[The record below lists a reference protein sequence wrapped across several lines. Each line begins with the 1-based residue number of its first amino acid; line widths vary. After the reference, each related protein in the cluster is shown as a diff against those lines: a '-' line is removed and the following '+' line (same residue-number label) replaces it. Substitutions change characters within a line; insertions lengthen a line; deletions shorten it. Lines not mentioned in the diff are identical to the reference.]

1 MTTNESVALDF
12 LTDFSKDIGKLLV
25 SNKHSDVIIQTG
37 EEPNTKEFQTHSLI
51 LSARSPKFEKELWET
66 KLNNVIYDTDYK
78 SKEGD
83 KDVVVLKISHIS
95 SNIFE
100 IILKYI
106 YTAMIDLD
114 TIDGMDILSL
124 SIAAEYLEIEKLINH
139 IRSHITDKPAQFL
152 QKDSVKILETVFF
165 NESYISLQ
173 EICLNAICYDPTIIF
188 DSSEFLSLDKKII
201 IKLIEH
207 DNLFLEEIKIWQ
219 YLLNWSISRESLLPI
234 SKEIKWTQT
243 DFSNIKNQMEDFIPL
258 IRWFQIPSKQVW
270 RNIRPYQQLIP
281 KQLYQN
287 IIGHHLDPKT
297 PLTDSII
304 LPKRKTVL
312 NSNLIQNKHLEL
324 INGWICDKDDDANT
338 KKESM
343 PYNLL
348 LLYRASRDGFKTS
361 KFHSLCDKKGPT
373 IFIAQLKETGKLIGG
388 YNPFSL
394 EPYNS
399 LSGDNFK
406 STNKSFLFSF
416 VSKNVTTFNIVR
428 VTNESNAICY
438 NLNKGPTF
446 GGGNDLT
453 IKDDYITISK
463 PQSYS
468 SFGPISTSQLVDYE
482 VFKLV
487 KK

>member
-1 MTTNESVALDF
+1 MTTNESIALDF

-25 SNKHSDVIIQTG
+25 SNKHSDVIIQAG
-37 EEPNTKEFQTHSLI
+37 EEPNIKEFQTHSLI
-51 LSARSPKFEKELWET
+51 LSARSPRFEKDLWET
-66 KLNNVIYDTDYK
+66 KLNNYVIYDADHK
-78 SKEGD
+78 FKE
-83 KDVVVLKISHIS
+83 KDRDVIVLKISHIS

-114 TIDGMDILSL
+114 TLDGMDILSL

-139 IRSHITDKPAQFL
+139 IHFHITGKPAQFL
-152 QKDSVKILETVFF
+152 QKDPIKILETVFF
-165 NESYISLQ
+165 DDSYISLQ
-173 EICLNAICYDPTIIF
+173 EICLKAACHDPTIIF
-188 DSSEFLSLDKKII
+188 DSLEFFSLDKKII

-219 YLLNWSISRESLLPI
+219 YLLKWSISRESLLPI

-243 DFSNIKNQMEDFIPL
+243 DFSNVKNQIEDFIPL
-258 IRWFQIPSKQVW
+258 IRWFQIPSKEVW

-304 LPKRKTVL
+304 LPKRKTIL
-312 NSNLIQNKHLEL
+312 NSNLIQNKHLEF
-324 INGWICDKDDDANT
+324 INGWICDDANI
-338 KKESM
+338 KKESKT
-343 PYNLL
+343 YNLL
-348 LLYRASRDGFKTS
+348 LLYRASRDGFKIS

-416 VSKNVTTFNIVR
+416 VSKNVTTSSLAR

-453 IKDDYITISK
+453 IKDDYIIISK

-468 SFGPISTSQLVDYE
+468 SIGPISTSQLVDYE